1 MSQEDENRALRQ
13 IVAQLTERVYRL
25 EQLVHDPAS
34 ASTSA
39 RPDAAAVAPGAAAH
53 PEPAV
58 SEAAHPPE
66 FHGVGLGVGS
76 PDRDLPSRES
86 QNRQAADLQ
95 TDSLERRIGSQWLN
109 RIGVVAVLVGVSYFL
124 KLAFESGW
132 IGPGLRVLLGLIAGA
147 GLCWWS
153 ERFRRPNSLAFSYSL
168 KAVGVG
174 ILYLSLWAGFQ
185 LYHLL
190 PGAVAFLAMTLV
202 TAATAGVAVVED
214 AELLAGLAL
223 LGGLLTPVLCGND
236 ENHEAV
242 LFCYLLLLSLGALVL
257 QRAKPWPRILLGAFA
272 GSFVLGAA
280 WFNRYYSNDQF
291 AESQLFFTLLFALFA
306 VAPLYAM
313 PEMERDRPTQLT
325 GVLLALMNAA
335 AYFAAVYSQLET
347 NGVEVQPRAATY
359 ALGLAVGYAG
369 LGVALDR
376 RADEHPGAER
386 LVPMAHYGLAT
397 GFCTIAI
404 PLRLH
409 EHWIT
414 VAWLMEG
421 ALAFWAGASRAHH
434 RVKLFATV
442 VVALGLLRLLTLDL
456 YNWGEQP
463 PIFNPRLASFAVAIG
478 VLLWMIYLD
487 SRSPDARESDY
498 GTMLVAMVGVNLL
511 ALLAAGMEI
520 HDTFA
525 ALIRTTVVDQR
536 NPSIYDVRM
545 ARHGLAILRN
555 FSYSALFMVY
565 GAGLMWLGFV
575 RKSALL
581 RWQAILLIAAMVI
594 KVFLFD
600 ASALEHGWRVLSF
613 IILGALLL
621 AISYAYQRDW
631 LGLQRPHSG

>member
-13 IVAQLTERVYRL
+13 LIAQLTERVYRL
-25 EQLVHDPAS
+25 EQLVHDPVRESRPAV
-34 ASTSA
+34 
-39 RPDAAAVAPGAAAH
+39 PDAAQAVAAGAEPSGSAAAPT
-53 PEPAV
+53 PEEV
-58 SEAAHPPE
+58 
-66 FHGVGLGVGS
+66 HGTGLGMGAQI
-76 PDRDLPSRES
+76 RDSQTRE
-86 QNRQAADLQ
+86 QQQAADG

-109 RIGVVAVLVGVSYFL
+109 RVGVVAVLVGVSYFL
-124 KLAFESGW
+124 KLAIESGW
-132 IGPGLRVLLGLIAGA
+132 IGPGIRVVLGLMAGA
-147 GLCWWS
+147 GLFWWS

-174 ILYLSLWAGFQ
+174 ILYLSLWASFQ

-190 PGAVAFLAMTLV
+190 PGAAAFVAMMIV

-214 AELLAGLAL
+214 AELPAGLAL

-272 GSFVLGAA
+272 GSFVLGAV
-280 WFNRYYSNDQF
+280 WFNRYYTNDQF
-291 AESQLFFTLLFALFA
+291 TETQLFFDLLFVLFA

-313 PEMERDRPTQLT
+313 PAMERDRPTQLT
-325 GVLLALMNAA
+325 IVLLALMNAA

-347 NGVEVQPRAATY
+347 LGIAVQPRGAAY

-369 LGVALDR
+369 LGFALDR
-376 RADEHPGAER
+376 RTGEHPGAER
-386 LVPMAHYGLAT
+386 LVPMAHYGLAI

-404 PLRLH
+404 PLSLH

-414 VAWLMEG
+414 LAWLMEG
-421 ALAFWAGASRAHH
+421 ALAFWAGASRAHP
-434 RVKLFATV
+434 RVKLIAAA

-463 PIFNPRLASFAVAIG
+463 SIFNPRLASFAVAIA

-487 SRSPDARESDY
+487 SHSPDRHESDY
-498 GTMLVAMVGVNLL
+498 RMMLAAAVGVNLL
-511 ALLAAGMEI
+511 ALLAAGLEI
-520 HDTFA
+520 HDTFG
-525 ALIRTTVVDQR
+525 ALIHTTVVGQR
-536 NPSIYDVRM
+536 NPSLFDVRV
-545 ARHGLAILRN
+545 ARHGLAILRD

-581 RWQAILLIAAMVI
+581 RWQAILLIAAAAI
-594 KVFLFD
+594 KVFFFD
-600 ASALEHGWRVLSF
+600 AAALEHGWRVLSF

-621 AISYAYQRDW
+621 GISYAYQRDW